1 MTTVFLTIQVL
12 KIWISKLM
20 TNYFK
25 ISIIFFLL
33 SFNTAQAKPDIKA
46 RTAIL
51 IDFQSG
57 KILYELQPDH
67 SIHPAS
73 MTKIMTA
80 IVAFDLLTKNKISL
94 DDKVTISEKAWR
106 MSTAGYSSMFIMVND
121 EITIENLLKGII
133 IASGNDA
140 CVALAE
146 GIAGTEENFVSLMNE
161 KADEIGMSSTNF
173 ANSSGIN
180 NPDNYSTVRDIALMS
195 KYLIENYPNYYE
207 YFKEKRFTWDRTG
220 GTPISQNNRNSLL
233 FKNIGVD
240 GIKTGHLVVEE
251 YSLASSI
258 KKNGRRLIAVGSGF
272 KTNSLR
278 TSQSR
283 KLLTWGLT
291 NTETFVISKKKETL
305 FEIDTWLGK
314 EKITKGYTKESV
326 YTTVN
331 KKDLRGFNVFL
342 EYYGPIKAPIKK
354 DDQIALIKIYN
365 KKKLIKTVPVYAVEK
380 IKKINFF
387 LSLLTSLNYMFWGDA

>member
-121 EITIENLLKGII
+121 EITIENLLRGII